1 MTTDV
6 WNGNGNWS
14 STPTDW
20 SLANA
25 PTASDD
31 VVIASGTDT
40 LSTAG
45 VANVIAVNS
54 NATFNL
60 GPGGS
65 LTAAGISNN
74 GQMNFVTNGAD
85 GGETISISG
94 TFTNYWNT
102 GFVLGNSSLSAATT
116 MTVGQLANSGTI
128 TLWGNET
135 LGTTKQITL
144 DVKSAAPTELT
155 GSIYLHGDADLE
167 FASGAITAIANNVEF
182 QIDGQQSRASIGA
195 GTTDSAL
202 TTLSTNLGTF
212 DLEGNWSTGPGGASI
227 NTTVGL
233 FNGGALDID
242 IYNADG
248 ASEMTIGGTLT
259 NTGSVTVGNSSLS
272 ASSTLTVSG
281 LNNLGAIDL
290 WGDEKLGTTEQ
301 ATFNDK
307 GAAPTTWTGK
317 VYIHGD
323 SLFEFASGGIAS
335 IGNGAEIQIDGAQAR
350 YSIGAGTTNSA
361 LDSLSS
367 NYGVFDEEG
376 DWSTGPGGAAVTTS
390 VAFTNYD
397 DFYLDYYNADGASSF
412 TDTKLFTND
421 DFVQI
426 GNGSLSANTTLTV
439 GSLVNNGEILVDSQ
453 VTGGVS
459 QPLAAVDVSSAAPSV
474 EAGYLRL
481 IGNSL
486 IDFASGTINS
496 IAYNGEIDLEGG
508 AASIE
513 SGTKGSNSALAT
525 LSSNAGTLLLRGDNG
540 FGSGVTLTTTTGM
553 NNTGTLEVDYYGGDG
568 GSVYTLGGALVTS
581 GTTYI
586 GNQSLAANTTV
597 SATSLVN
604 AGSFTLQGQTSSG
617 ATTQAKL
624 AISGAA
630 DATVTNFM
638 RVGGDA
644 NLSFGTGTGLT
655 SIVYG
660 GWLELDGD
668 QANISASGGG
678 QNSGVAHLA
687 SNAGTL
693 LLRGNSTLGSGGVT
707 LTTAGGFANTGT
719 LDIDSY
725 GGGDGGSN
733 VTFGGTLLNKKGTVN
748 IGNSGLAAATTV
760 KTTYLSNEGSLTIQG
775 NTSPTAARATLAVS
789 SVAQAAVTSFI
800 RVGGDATL
808 NFGAG
813 IGFTSIANGGWLELD
828 SAQASVVASGG
839 GQNSGVAHLANNAG
853 TLLLRGNQ
861 FGSGGV
867 TLTTAGGFA
876 NTGTLDIDSYGGGDG
891 GSNVTFGGT
900 LLNNKGTVNIGNSGL
915 AVATTVK
922 TTYLS
927 NAGNLTIQGNTSPTA
942 ARATL
947 AVSSVAQA
955 AVTNFIR
962 VGGDAT
968 LSFGAG
974 TGFTSIANGGWL
986 EMDSAQASVV
996 ASGGGQNSGLSG
1008 LFANAGTLLLRGN
1021 SNFGSGGVTL
1031 TTTSGLTNSGLFEV
1045 DSYGGDGASS
1055 VTIGGGLVNEGT
1067 FNLGNGGLS
1076 AASNVKA
1083 TNLYNYAGQI
1093 NVSGGNGDIGTLT
1106 FTGAALNDAGVYV
1119 GAGGDIA
1126 VAGGYTQYGG
1136 VTTIN
1141 GTLSASAYTQDGGS
1155 TTVNGALSAA
1165 SVNVRGG
1172 GTSGNF
1178 FVYNSAL
1185 TSSSVTKSVT
1195 LAASG
1200 YLTFNA
1206 AVSSSQTVT
1215 FEDASD
1221 TMFLGDAAG
1230 FAGLIKGFTDGDAID
1245 LVNTAATN
1253 LTYASGVLDVFN
1265 GATQIAA
1272 LHLSGAYTQANFSL
1286 VTDSRGGM
1294 EILDPLTAHH

>member
-6 WNGNGNWS
+6 WNGDGNWS

-74 GQMNFVTNGAD
+74 GQMNFVTNGGD

-376 DWSTGPGGAAVTTS
+376 DWSTGPGGATVTTS

-733 VTFGGTLLNKKGTVN
+733 VTFGGTLLN
-748 IGNSGLAAATTV
+748 
-760 KTTYLSNEGSLTIQG
+760 
-775 NTSPTAARATLAVS
+775 
-789 SVAQAAVTSFI
+789 
-800 RVGGDATL
+800 
-808 NFGAG
+808 
-813 IGFTSIANGGWLELD
+813 
-828 SAQASVVASGG
+828 
-839 GQNSGVAHLANNAG
+839 
-853 TLLLRGNQ
+853 
-861 FGSGGV
+861 
-867 TLTTAGGFA
+867 
-876 NTGTLDIDSYGGGDG
+876 
-891 GSNVTFGGT
+891 
-900 LLNNKGTVNIGNSGL
+900 NKGTVNIGNSGL

-974 TGFTSIANGGWL
+974 MGFTSIANGGWL
-986 EMDSAQASVV
+986 ELDSAQASVV

>member
-376 DWSTGPGGAAVTTS
+376 DWSTGPGGATVTTS

-733 VTFGGTLLNKKGTVN
+733 VTFGGTLLNNKGTVN
-748 IGNSGLAAATTV
+748 IGNSGLAA
-760 KTTYLSNEGSLTIQG
+760 
-775 NTSPTAARATLAVS
+775 
-789 SVAQAAVTSFI
+789 
-800 RVGGDATL
+800 
-808 NFGAG
+808 
-813 IGFTSIANGGWLELD
+813 
-828 SAQASVVASGG
+828 
-839 GQNSGVAHLANNAG
+839 
-853 TLLLRGNQ
+853 
-861 FGSGGV
+861 
-867 TLTTAGGFA
+867 
-876 NTGTLDIDSYGGGDG
+876 
-891 GSNVTFGGT
+891 
-900 LLNNKGTVNIGNSGL
+900 
-915 AVATTVK
+915 ATTVK